1 MITARG
7 LSKYYG
13 TKKALDDVSFD
24 ILPGKVTGFL
34 GPNGAGKSTSMRLM
48 VGLDRPTSG
57 EVTIGGMP
65 FARHA
70 APLTVVGAL
79 LDAKGVHPGRTAR
92 SHLRALA
99 ATHGLGARRV
109 DQVLEMT
116 GLTEVAGK
124 RVGGFSLGMGQRLGI
139 AAALLGDP
147 QVLILDEPVNG
158 LDPDG
163 VLWVRNLVRSQAA
176 AGKTVLLSSHLM
188 SEMAQTADHI
198 IVLGRGRVVAD
209 APVAELLS
217 INSSLVRVS
226 TPEGPRLVNALRTAR
241 LAETELAI
249 DVDQDGMLT
258 VRGAEAWQIG
268 QLCAQQGIELHQLTP
283 VTGSLEEAYLALT
296 RNELEYQTTEPA
308 GIAA

>member
-7 LSKYYG
+7 LSKRYG
-13 TKKALDDVSFD
+13 NKLALDGVSFD
-24 ILPGKVTGFL
+24 IEPGQVTGFL

-57 EVTIGGMP
+57 EVTIAGKP
-65 FARHA
+65 FAQHD

-79 LDAKGVHPGRTAR
+79 LDAKGVHPGRSAR

-99 ATHGLGARRV
+99 ATHGFGSRRV

-116 GLTEVAGK
+116 GLTDVAGK

-163 VLWVRNLVRSQAA
+163 VMWVRHLVRSQAA

-188 SEMAQTADHI
+188 SEMAQTADHV

-209 APVAELLS
+209 APIAELLGA
-217 INSSLVRVS
+217 SSPRVRVV
-226 TPEGPRLVNALRTAR
+226 TPEGSRLVHALRSAQ
-241 LAETELAI
+241 LGGAELSI
-249 DVDQDGMLT
+249 DVGNDGALT
-258 VRGAEAWQIG
+258 VRGVDAAEVG
-268 QLCAQQGIELHQLTP
+268 RLCAHQGIELHQLTP
-283 VTGSLEEAYLALT
+283 VTVSLEDAYLALT
-296 RNELEYQTTEPA
+296 RGELEYETQEPVA
-308 GIAA
+308 IPA